1 MAAAQMKGLYHI
13 FIFIDTDPTKDVKI
27 EDELIKIKEI
37 AEVHLI
43 SGQYDIL
50 AVADIDLHGKAI
62 FTSVQEMSQNL
73 IEKIRRIHGVRDT
86 NTLVPFL
93 SLSKHKG

>member
-1 MAAAQMKGLYHI
+1 MAAQMKGLYHI
-13 FIFIDTDPTKDVKI
+13 FIFIDTDPTKDVKV
-27 EDELIKIKEI
+27 EEELIKIKEI
-37 AEVHLI
+37 AEVHLV

-62 FTSVQEMSQNL
+62 FSSVQESSQEL
-73 IEKIRRIHGVRDT
+73 IQKIRRIHGVRDT

-93 SLSKHKG
+93 SLSKHKD

>member
-1 MAAAQMKGLYHI
+1 MAAQMKGLYHI
-13 FIFIDTDPTKDVKI
+13 FIFIDTDPTKDVKV
-27 EDELIKIKEI
+27 EEELIKIKEI
-37 AEVHLI
+37 AEVHMI

-62 FTSVQEMSQNL
+62 FSSVQELSQNL
-73 IEKIRRIHGVRDT
+73 IQKIRKIHGVRDT

-93 SLSKHKG
+93 SLSKHKD

>member
-1 MAAAQMKGLYHI
+1 MAAQMKGLYHI
-13 FIFIDTDPTKDVKI
+13 FIFIDTDPTKDVKV
-27 EDELIKIKEI
+27 EEELIKIKEI
-37 AEVHLI
+37 AEVHLV

-62 FTSVQEMSQNL
+62 FSSVQEISQDL
-73 IEKIRRIHGVRDT
+73 IQKIRRIHGVRDT

-93 SLSKHKG
+93 SMSKHKD

>member
-13 FIFIDTDPTKDVKI
+13 FIFIDTDPTKDVRI

-37 AEVHLI
+37 AEVHLV

-50 AVADIDLHGKAI
+50 AVADIDLHGKAV
-62 FTSVQEMSQNL
+62 FSTVQELSQDL
-73 IEKIRRIHGVRDT
+73 IEKIRKIHGVRDT

-93 SLSKHKG
+93 SLSKHKD

>member
-1 MAAAQMKGLYHI
+1 MATQMKGLYHI
-13 FIFIDTDPTKDVKI
+13 FIFIDTDPTKDVKV
-27 EDELIKIKEI
+27 EEELIKIKEI
-37 AEVHLI
+37 AEVHLV

-62 FTSVQEMSQNL
+62 FSSIQEISQDL
-73 IEKIRRIHGVRDT
+73 IQKIRKIHGVRDT

-93 SLSKHKG
+93 SLSKHKD

>member
-13 FIFIDTDPTKDVKI
+13 FIFIDTDPTKDVRI

-37 AEVHLI
+37 AEVHLV

-50 AVADIDLHGKAI
+50 AVADIDLHGKAV
-62 FTSVQEMSQNL
+62 FSTVQELSQDL
-73 IEKIRRIHGVRDT
+73 IQKIRKIHGVRDT

-93 SLSKHKG
+93 SLSKHKD

>member
-1 MAAAQMKGLYHI
+1 MKGLYHI
-13 FIFIDTDPTKDVKI
+13 FILIDTDPTKDIKV
-27 EDELIKIKEI
+27 EEELIKIKEI

-62 FTSVQEMSQNL
+62 FTSVQELSQDL
-73 IEKIRRIHGVRDT
+73 IQKIRKIHGVRDT

-93 SLSKHKG
+93 SLSKHKD

>member
-1 MAAAQMKGLYHI
+1 MATQMKGLYHI
-13 FIFIDTDPTKDVKI
+13 FILIDTDPTKDIKI
-27 EDELIKIKEI
+27 EDELIKIPEI

-50 AVADIDLHGKAI
+50 AVADINLQGKAI
-62 FTSVQEMSQNL
+62 FSTVQELSQDL
-73 IEKIRRIHGVRDT
+73 IQKIRKINGVRDT

-93 SLSKHKG
+93 SLSKHKD

>member
-1 MAAAQMKGLYHI
+1 MATQMKGMYHI
-13 FIFIDTDPTKDVKI
+13 FIFIDTDPTKDVKV
-27 EDELIKIKEI
+27 EEQLLKIKEI
-37 AEVHLI
+37 AEVHVV

-62 FTSVQEMSQNL
+62 FSTVQELSQEL
-73 IEKIRRIHGVRDT
+73 IEKIRKIHGVRDT

-93 SLSKHKG
+93 SMSKHRE